1 VRRAFRYLDCSCRC
15 WVDLSC
21 CPQLLVEPLLSRSP
35 PRRWTARW
43 HALCRAKTA
52 WRPHS
57 AALCQMSC
65 GTGCMPCIGSDCSA
79 QHDYWPL
86 TPCTTKSTFQ
96 CCYRPGAQIRKRVV
110 AAVAM
115 RTGMA
120 VTSAA
125 AATPLTVAACCT
137 AHSSCIDNGHSVMCA
152 SRSLHNPLYW
162 YLLGDQRSTL
172 TALMMKRWL
181 ISGCPAVS
189 ARPRW
194 RPSRERRPVFTQH
207 RRCSVLT
214 FQKQTKQVSLVAHL
228 YSESRELKLADVLS
242 CDGT

>member
-1 VRRAFRYLDCSCRC
+1 M
-15 WVDLSC
+15 
-21 CPQLLVEPLLSRSP
+21 EPLLSRSP

-162 YLLGDQRSTL
+162 YLLGDQRSML

-194 RPSRERRPVFTQH
+194 RPCDPVRAPRRLQ
-207 RRCSVLT
+207 CSSQCFGVS
-214 FQKQTKQVSLVAHL
+214 KQTKQVSFPQ
-228 YSESRELKLADVLS
+228 KLGTAEVLE
-242 CDGT
+242 CDGHVIE

>member
-1 VRRAFRYLDCSCRC
+1 M
-15 WVDLSC
+15 
-21 CPQLLVEPLLSRSP
+21 EPLLSRSP

-172 TALMMKRWL
+172 KALMMKRWL

-189 ARPRW
+189 ARPSW
-194 RPSRERRPVFTQH
+194 RPSRERRPVFTRTQAPYSTGT
-207 RRCSVLT
+207 RYCSCSVLT
-214 FQKQTKQVSLVAHL
+214 FHKQTKQVHVSLVAHL
-228 YSESRELKLADVLS
+228 YSESRELKLADVLI